1 VPAQLREIASGSAVS
16 DKSRRLSAR
25 ASNRIGRHDARGFP
39 DHAVRVVLRALLF
52 FAIFALV
59 IVYIRQRL
67 IVNTGLTGT
76 KRIAAYVLIALLAA
90 PLIVVN
96 LMKLGAPPT
105 LAGVLAWPTYIGQA
119 LLMLTF
125 AALLASDVIRF
136 LVWIARRATKQAP
149 MDPSRRQAL
158 ARITGGVV
166 TTAVVAHV
174 GYGVTRALGDADIV
188 DVPITLAKLPRA
200 LDGFTIVQL
209 TDVHVGGTIGK
220 RFIDELVER
229 TMAQEPDLI
238 ALTGDFID
246 GSVEDLSPHMEA
258 LKTLAAP
265 HGVYFT
271 TGNHEYY
278 AGVEPWIRW
287 WKSIGVR
294 VLRNERVSIERS
306 GGAFDLAG
314 VDDHGADKYPGHGMD
329 LPKALAGRDETRALV
344 LMAHQPR
351 QVHIAAR
358 HGVDLQISG
367 HTHGGQVWPWHYV
380 VALQQG
386 GLVAG
391 RYRIGDTQLY
401 VSRGAGY
408 WGPPVRVGAPPEIT
422 RYILRSASDA

>member
-1 VPAQLREIASGSAVS
+1 MI
-16 DKSRRLSAR
+16 
-25 ASNRIGRHDARGFP
+25 
-39 DHAVRVVLRALLF
+39 RALVF
-52 FAIFALV
+52 FSVFALV
-59 IVYIRQRL
+59 IVYLRQRL
-67 IVNTGLTGT
+67 IVNTGLTGG
-76 KRIAAYVLIALLAA
+76 KRIGGYVLLGLLAA

-119 LLMLTF
+119 LLMLMF
-125 AALLASDVIRF
+125 AALLVSDVGRF
-136 LVWIARRATKQAP
+136 VVWVGRRATKQAP

-174 GYGVTRALGDADIV
+174 GYGVTRALGDAEVV
-188 DVPITLAKLPRA
+188 DVPITLSKLPKA

-220 RFIDELVER
+220 PFIDELVER
-229 TMAQEPDLI
+229 AMALKPDMF

-246 GSVEDLSPHMEA
+246 GSVADLSPHMEA
-258 LKTLAAP
+258 FKTLAAP

-278 AGVEPWIRW
+278 AGVDPWIAW
-287 WKSIGVR
+287 WRSIGVR
-294 VLRNERVSIERS
+294 VLRNERVSIEKN

-314 VDDHGADKYPGHGMD
+314 VDDHGAYKYSGHGMD
-329 LPKALAGRDETRALV
+329 LPTALADRDESRALV

-367 HTHGGQVWPWHYV
+367 HTHGGQVWPWHYI
-380 VALQQG
+380 VAFQQG

-401 VSRGAGY
+401 VSRGVGY

>member
-1 VPAQLREIASGSAVS
+1 M
-16 DKSRRLSAR
+16 
-25 ASNRIGRHDARGFP
+25 
-39 DHAVRVVLRALLF
+39 LRALVF
-52 FAIFALV
+52 FAIFAFVLGF
-59 IVYIRQRL
+59 IRQRL
-67 IVNTGLTGT
+67 IVNTGLHGRART
-76 KRIAAYVLIALLAA
+76 AAYVLLALLAL
-90 PLIVVN
+90 PLIIVN

-119 LLMLTF
+119 MLMLTF
-125 AALLASDVIRF
+125 AALLVADVVR
-136 LVWIARRATKQAP
+136 LVVWIVRRARKEEP

-174 GYGVTRALGDADIV
+174 GYGVTRALGDAEVV
-188 DVPITLAKLPRA
+188 DVEITLAKLPKA

-220 RFIDELVER
+220 EFIDEMCAR
-229 TMAQEPDLI
+229 AMALKPDMF

-246 GSVEDLSPHMEA
+246 GSVAELSPHMGAFES
-258 LKTLAAP
+258 LVAP

-278 AGVEPWIRW
+278 SGVDPWIAW
-287 WKSIGVR
+287 WRSIGVR
-294 VLRNERVSIERS
+294 VLRNERVSIERDGS
-306 GGAFDLAG
+306 AFDLAG

-329 LPKALAGRDETRALV
+329 LPKALQGRDESRALV

-351 QVHIAAR
+351 QVHVAAK

-367 HTHGGQVWPWHYV
+367 HTHGGQVWPWHYI

-386 GLVAG
+386 GFVAG
-391 RYRIGDTQLY
+391 RYQVGNTQLY

>member
-1 VPAQLREIASGSAVS
+1 M
-16 DKSRRLSAR
+16 
-25 ASNRIGRHDARGFP
+25 
-39 DHAVRVVLRALLF
+39 LRALLF
-52 FAIFALV
+52 FSIFALV
-59 IVYIRQRL
+59 IFYLRQRL
-67 IVNTGLTGT
+67 IVNTGLAG
-76 KRIAAYVLIALLAA
+76 KARIAAYAFFALLVA
-90 PLIVVN
+90 PLIIVN

-105 LAGVLAWPTYIGQA
+105 LGGVLAWPTYIGQA
-119 LLMLTF
+119 LLMLMF
-125 AALLASDVIRF
+125 AALLVSDVVRLI
-136 LVWIARRATKQAP
+136 VWLARRATKQAP
-149 MDPSRRQAL
+149 MDLSRRQAL

-188 DVPITLAKLPRA
+188 DVPITLAKLPKG
-200 LDGFTIVQL
+200 LDGFTIVQV

-220 RFIDELVER
+220 EFIDELAAR
-229 TMAQEPDLI
+229 TMATKPDLI

-246 GSVEDLSPHMEA
+246 GQVEDLSPHMEA
-258 LKTLAAP
+258 FKTLAAP

-278 AGVEPWIRW
+278 SGVDPWLTW
-287 WKSIGVR
+287 WRSIGVR
-294 VLRNERVSIERS
+294 VLRNERVSIEKN

-314 VDDHGADKYPGHGMD
+314 VDDHSADKYPGHGMD
-329 LPKALAGRDETRALV
+329 LAKALDGRDASRALV

-351 QVHIAAR
+351 QVHAAAR
-358 HGVDLQISG
+358 YGVDLQISG
-367 HTHGGQVWPWHYV
+367 HTHGGQVWPWHYI

-391 RYRIGDTQLY
+391 RYQIGDTQLY

-422 RYILRSASDA
+422 RYILRSAADA